1 MTPEQELRQFF
12 SDRLDKL
19 ETKVDGIKDEM
30 TTLKV
35 KVALFSS
42 LIGSVATFIAN
53 KIF

>member
-1 MTPEQELRQFF
+1 MEDREWEFLLGEIKEIR
-12 SDRLDKL
+12 SDVKAVR
-19 ETKVDGIKDEM
+19 EEM

-42 LIGSVATFIAN
+42 FVGSVATFIVN